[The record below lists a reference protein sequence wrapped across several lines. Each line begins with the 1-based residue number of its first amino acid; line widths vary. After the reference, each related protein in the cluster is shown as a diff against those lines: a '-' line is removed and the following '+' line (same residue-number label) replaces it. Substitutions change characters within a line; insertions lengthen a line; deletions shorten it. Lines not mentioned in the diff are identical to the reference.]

1 MTVNDYNYMR
11 VPDDTE
17 KNYFSMSLRFCRL
30 TTIGLYNYNVFC
42 KALLSRLLKSRIP
55 AYSFKIHLI
64 LASQTSVT
72 TLLRDALQD
81 RSSHYQNCAIV
92 IIIIVQRRIVNTF
105 CCTKALS
112 VNCTDMSVYHVL

>member
-1 MTVNDYNYMR
+1 MTVNDYNEMR

-30 TTIGLYNYNVFC
+30 TTIGIYNYKVSC
-42 KALLSRLLKSRIP
+42 RALLSRLLKSRTP

-72 TLLRDALQD
+72 TLLRDALQEW
-81 RSSHYQNCAIV
+81 SSQKHVLALVLLKGKSLLGKRRYYALLRPV
-92 IIIIVQRRIVNTF
+92 IIIYYKT
-105 CCTKALS
+105 TES
-112 VNCTDMSVYHVL
+112 